1 MRCFLAIELNSN
13 LKENLE
19 NLKKQFNLKGI
30 KTVEKENLHI
40 TVKFL
45 GDVDDK
51 KLEEILE
58 SNLKIKKVISEIK
71 GVGTFPNEEYIR
83 VIWVGT
89 TNLEET
95 FKNIDE
101 KLFKLGFKKEKSYDP
116 HITLGRVKF
125 IENDSKETLQKLI
138 EKNKHVNFGKIEIN
152 SVSLMKSNLTKEGPV
167 YETVKRWE

>member
-1 MRCFLAIELNSN
+1 MRCFLAIELKSE
-13 LKENLE
+13 LKDILE

-58 SNLKIKKVISEIK
+58 SDLKIEKVISEIK

-89 TNLEET
+89 TNLEEI

-125 IENDSKETLQKLI
+125 IENDSKETLKNLI
-138 EKNKHVNFGKIEIN
+138 EKNKHVDFGKVEIN
-152 SVSLMKSNLTKEGPV
+152 SISLMKSTLTKEGPV
-167 YETVKRWE
+167 YETVKKWD